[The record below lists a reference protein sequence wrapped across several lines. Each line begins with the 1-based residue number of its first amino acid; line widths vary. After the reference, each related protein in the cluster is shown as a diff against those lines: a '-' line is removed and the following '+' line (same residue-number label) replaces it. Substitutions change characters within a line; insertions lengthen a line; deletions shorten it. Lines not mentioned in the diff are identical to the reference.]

1 VPKRAGHLKLN
12 LLNGNMTQKT
22 TRKELKDVQIENMV
36 RLLVDEEIERDESY
50 I

>member
-1 VPKRAGHLKLN
+1 LKLN

>member
-1 VPKRAGHLKLN
+1 MKLN

>member
-1 VPKRAGHLKLN
+1 
-12 LLNGNMTQKT
+12 MTQKT
-22 TRKELKDVQIENMV
+22 TMKELKDVQIENTV

>member
-1 VPKRAGHLKLN
+1 MKLN

-36 RLLVDEEIERDESY
+36 PLLVDEEIERDESY